1 MPRHYPTSVP
11 GVIRGTKNV
20 IMFEHSVCKF
30 LEKYHNT
37 QSRSRKVNEYM
48 KQEVE
53 PYAAEVKE
61 LRSAPKKELY
71 KRHGRQRSRD

>member
-53 PYAAEVKE
+53 PRGAEKRIRTRAE
-61 LRSAPKKELY
+61 EKKLY
-71 KRHGRQRSRD
+71 KKRL